1 MATSKRKQLSAR
13 ARAQRNALMDVT
25 NRIVVQ
31 AVLLL
36 HGRGWSA
43 DKIAS
48 RLGGMQSAA
57 GNAVLSDA
65 ATNAEID
72 YDTGEFQEDSL
83 IAAIDV
89 AAYAGHLAEAM
100 CNDGGER

>member
-48 RLGGMQSAA
+48 QLGGMQSAA

-65 ATNAEID
+65 ATNAEVD
-72 YDTGEFQEDSL
+72 YETGEFMADSL
-83 IAAIDV
+83 CSDTDV
-89 AAYAGHLAEAM
+89 ADYAWFLTEAV
-100 CNDGGER
+100 CNDGGA